1 MHLLKGLEDH
11 LNSLVYQVGVA
22 CLDYLLPCGPLGP
35 CKTSC
40 WGLVEFLGIFGI
52 NNVNLLALVGMVLH
66 VHSTVMRSGQLYSV
80 GSCSP
85 TYLSWLL
92 CSRVPFQLDC
102 IYSKQENT
110 CTIDNYLKQATTLK
124 IAVHV

>member
-11 LNSLVYQVGVA
+11 LISLVYQVGVA

-40 WGLVEFLGIFGI
+40 WGLVGFLGIFGI

-66 VHSTVMRSGQLYSV
+66 VHSTVMRSGRLYSV

-85 TYLSWLL
+85 IALGSRALL
-92 CSRVPFQLDC
+92 EFPFSSTASTASRKTHAL
-102 IYSKQENT
+102 
-110 CTIDNYLKQATTLK
+110 
-124 IAVHV
+124 